1 MKKIKLSIFLL
12 AAVGLMTS
20 CNDFLNK
27 YPDNRMELHTPS
39 DVSKL
44 VASAYPDAYP
54 AYLLE
59 MYSDNTD
66 EQVHNTWSSM
76 DRFQEQAYGWEDITE
91 TGVPDVP
98 QKLWN
103 ASYTAVA
110 TANAALEFIAAQP
123 NKEAYET
130 QKGEAKLCR
139 AYAMFQL
146 ANVFCRAYDP
156 NTADKELGL
165 PYPYAAEND
174 PLATWF
180 AGTTLQKH

>member
-1 MKKIKLSIFLL
+1 MTKIKLSIFLL

-76 DRFQEQAYGWEDITE
+76 DRFQEQAYGWEE
-91 TGVPDVP
+91 C
-98 QKLWN
+98 KLHGSGN
-103 ASYTAVA
+103 GKCCAGICSGA
-110 TANAALEFIAAQP
+110 TQ
-123 NKEAYET
+123 
-130 QKGEAKLCR
+130 QR
-139 AYAMFQL
+139 
-146 ANVFCRAYDP
+146 
-156 NTADKELGL
+156 GL
-165 PYPYAAEND
+165 
-174 PLATWF
+174 
-180 AGTTLQKH
+180 

>member
-12 AAVGLMTS
+12 AAVSLMTA

-27 YPDNRMELHTPS
+27 YPDNRMELRTPS

-66 EQVHNTWSSM
+66 EQVHETWSSL
-76 DRFQEQAYGWEDITE
+76 DRFQDQAYAWADITE

-103 ASYTAVA
+103 ASYTAIA
-110 TANAALEFIAAQP
+110 TANAAIEFIEKQS
-123 NKEAYET
+123 NQDAYE
-130 QKGEAKLCR
+130 G
-139 AYAMFQL
+139 QL
-146 ANVFCRAYDP
+146 GA
-156 NTADKELGL
+156 
-165 PYPYAAEND
+165 
-174 PLATWF
+174 
-180 AGTTLQKH
+180 

>member
-27 YPDNRMELHTPS
+27 YPDNRMELRTPS

-66 EQVHNTWSSM
+66 EQV
-76 DRFQEQAYGWEDITE
+76 
-91 TGVPDVP
+91 
-98 QKLWN
+98 
-103 ASYTAVA
+103 ASKNKPMVGLISPRRVCPMCPKNSGMPA
-110 TANAALEFIAAQP
+110 TLLSQQP
-123 NKEAYET
+123 T
-130 QKGEAKLCR
+130 QL
-139 AYAMFQL
+139 
-146 ANVFCRAYDP
+146 
-156 NTADKELGL
+156 
-165 PYPYAAEND
+165 
-174 PLATWF
+174 
-180 AGTTLQKH
+180 

>member
-27 YPDNRMELHTPS
+27 YPDNRMELRTPS

-66 EQVHNTWSSM
+66 EQVNETWSSL
-76 DRFQEQAYGWEDITE
+76 DRFQEQAYGWADITE

-98 QKLWN
+98 KN
-103 ASYTAVA
+103 SGMPA
-110 TANAALEFIAAQP
+110 TLLSLQP
-123 NKEAYET
+123 T
-130 QKGEAKLCR
+130 QL
-139 AYAMFQL
+139 
-146 ANVFCRAYDP
+146 
-156 NTADKELGL
+156 
-165 PYPYAAEND
+165 
-174 PLATWF
+174 
-180 AGTTLQKH
+180 